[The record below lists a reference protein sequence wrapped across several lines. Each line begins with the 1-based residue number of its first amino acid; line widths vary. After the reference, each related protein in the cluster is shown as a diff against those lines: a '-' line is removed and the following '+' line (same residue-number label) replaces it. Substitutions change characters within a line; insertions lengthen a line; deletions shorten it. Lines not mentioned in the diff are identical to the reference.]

1 MDRLQTA
8 ENNLL
13 ILGKERVKDKETI
26 NQLISQNDRMGED
39 MQSLLRNMQ
48 GDFQNKLENRI
59 SETVNR
65 LIAEHEERVNSQEEI
80 KRNLDMRERMAMEK
94 QNHDKE
100 EFRARYENM
109 DVLVRA

>member
-1 MDRLQTA
+1 
-8 ENNLL
+8 
-13 ILGKERVKDKETI
+13 
-26 NQLISQNDRMGED
+26 

-59 SETVNR
+59 SETINR
-65 LIAEHEERVNSQEEI
+65 LITEHEERVNSQEEI
-80 KRNLDMRERMAMEK
+80 KRNLDMRERMNMEK

-109 DVLVRA
+109 DVLVRAEFQRKEDSIRQLQNFI